1 MKLGVWLCTF
11 LGKREPSFVAKN
23 TSKSSDLREV
33 VEEKEIARCIAQNI
47 RSANGNKNGL
57 FSVGT
62 KQLHEPHDLQRYAV
76 ANVEPA
82 TTRCWGCWKT
92 PSDDNI
98 CRTCHTESYLYE
110 VWTDS
115 AAKFRLPGVDGGE
128 TPCGKEYK
136 DNKNQ
141 EVPGSKGQTLCWYF
155 EWIVSLSR
163 KRYSM
168 YAL

>member
-1 MKLGVWLCTF
+1 M
-11 LGKREPSFVAKN
+11 
-23 TSKSSDLREV
+23 LR
-33 VEEKEIARCIAQNI
+33 
-47 RSANGNKNGL
+47 L
-57 FSVGT
+57 
-62 KQLHEPHDLQRYAV
+62 L
-76 ANVEPA
+76 
-82 TTRCWGCWKT
+82 KT

-168 YAL
+168 YDHVCLVTPFGNGCVCQVQSGHVVVMCKGDHVVPSPSHYQLQNVWPMSNASKFHRFPQSKLGHLVREVHFRWK